1 MMRDVLARVVMRVV
15 VSGAVVRGS
24 DGLCTV
30 VLLRKE
36 QQGQKGAKKW
46 YNEGSTEKHV

>member
-1 MMRDVLARVVMRVV
+1 MMRDVPARVEMQVV
-15 VSGAVVRGS
+15 VLGAVVRGS
-24 DGLCTV
+24 DGLCIV

-46 YNEGSTEKHV
+46 YNEGSTEKHL